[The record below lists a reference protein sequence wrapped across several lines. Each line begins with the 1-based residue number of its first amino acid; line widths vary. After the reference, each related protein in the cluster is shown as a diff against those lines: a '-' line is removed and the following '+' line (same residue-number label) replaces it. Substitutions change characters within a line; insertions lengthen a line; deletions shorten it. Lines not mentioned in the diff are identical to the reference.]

1 MICYL
6 SQYHRSTMLSF
17 MEEDEMADCY
27 LEKPLLVTEIR
38 ALMKLL
44 LIEN

>member
-27 LEKPLLVTEIR
+27 LEKPLPVTEMK
-38 ALMKLL
+38 ALIKLL
-44 LIEN
+44 AIEN